1 MDTPP
6 VLQSYVCAGRNV
18 AQPSRLCASP
28 AQPRRL
34 CYEGSRRQFL
44 AAALAGLVGCSRPSD
59 DAPVVIPRESTFEER
74 VSDARKRGINF
85 LLSRQDEDGAWRSD
99 TYGTFKD
106 GTALTPLALHTLLTA
121 APQSQ
126 KTVERAA
133 AYLAA
138 MARPDGDIARPS
150 YGFDFALYTAALTVI
165 SLNHPSCP
173 EHAPA
178 RSAWLRFLRERQ
190 LTEELGWNPEDRE
203 YGGWGYARGLPHK
216 PKPGELI
223 PPLTESNLSATTFA
237 LDALRA
243 AGIPAS
249 DHAYAKAL
257 SFVRR
262 CHNWTDDP
270 ARREPAFDDGGF
282 FFIYDDPVRNKA
294 GVAGKD
300 AAGLERFR
308 SYGSATADGLRC
320 LIHCGAPESDPR
332 RAAAR
337 RWLVSHFHAGY
348 HPGAYAERREIDR
361 MAVYYYYSAS
371 LAKLAPALVIE
382 TADGRVAV
390 NRIIAEDLL
399 NRQRDDGSW
408 ANPVHATREDEPII
422 ATSFAVIAL
431 AS

>member
-1 MDTPP
+1 MDIPP
-6 VLQSYVCAGRNV
+6 VLRSDVCAGRNV

-44 AAALAGLVGCSRPSD
+44 VAALAGLVGCGRPSD
-59 DAPVVIPRESTFEER
+59 NVPIVIPKDSTFEER
-74 VSDARKRGINF
+74 VSDARERGINF

-106 GTALTPLALHTLLTA
+106 GTALTPLALHALLTA
-121 APQSQ
+121 APESQ
-126 KTVERAA
+126 KPIERAA
-133 AYLAA
+133 AHLAA

-173 EHAPA
+173 EHVAA
-178 RSAWLRFLRERQ
+178 RLAWLRFLRERQ
-190 LTEELGWNPEDRE
+190 LTEDLGWKPEDRE
-203 YGGWGYARGLPHK
+203 FGGWGYARGLPRK
-216 PKPGELI
+216 PKAGELI

-243 AGIPAS
+243 AGVPPH

-262 CHNWTDDP
+262 CQNWTDDP
-270 ARREPAFDDGGF
+270 ARRDPVFDDGGF

-300 AAGLERFR
+300 ATGQDRFR

-320 LIHCGAPESDPR
+320 LTHCGVPDGDPSR
-332 RAAAR
+332 VAAR
-337 RWLVSHFHAGY
+337 SWLVSHFRAAW
-348 HPGAYAERREIDR
+348 HPGAYAERREMDR

-371 LAKLAPALVIE
+371 LAKITPALVVE
-382 TADGRVAV
+382 TDDGPVAV
-390 NRIIAEDLL
+390 KRIIAEDLL

-408 ANPVHATREDEPII
+408 ANPVHATREDEANI
-422 ATSFAVIAL
+422 ATAFAVVAL
-431 AS
+431 G